1 MELTYNDIIK
11 ILEKFKYNKISIT
24 TSDLSYKNGLS
35 VHEVRFFND
44 KEDFIVGIKQTYDTE
59 KLYTINTEIIYE

>member
-1 MELTYNDIIK
+1 MEITYNDIIK
-11 ILEKFKYNKISIT
+11 ILEKFKSNKISIT

-35 VHEVRFFND
+35 VHEVRFFDDEEN
-44 KEDFIVGIKQTYDTE
+44 FIVGIKQTYDTE